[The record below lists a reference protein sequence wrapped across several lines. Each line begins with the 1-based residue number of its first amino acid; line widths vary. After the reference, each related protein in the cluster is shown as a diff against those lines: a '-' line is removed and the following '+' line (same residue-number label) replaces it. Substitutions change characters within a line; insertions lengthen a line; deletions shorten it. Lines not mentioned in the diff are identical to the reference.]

1 MSFNFRLTE
10 THMNVAKEYALL
22 SRATR
27 NKVGAILVDENNE
40 RILACAYNGTPKNF
54 DNTCEYI
61 NKDGELVTRPEVI
74 HAEANLILFC
84 AKHGISTKNKILY
97 STLAPCFECAK
108 LIYSCG
114 IQQVIYDEIYRC
126 KDGLDFLL
134 KVGVLV
140 KHYKELKDTK

>member
-1 MSFNFRLTE
+1 MGFNFRLTE

-40 RILACAYNGTPKNF
+40 RILMCGYNGTPPNF
-54 DNTCEYI
+54 DNTCEELI
-61 NKDGELVTRPEVI
+61 NGELVTKKEVL

-84 AKHGISTKNKILY
+84 AKHGISTKNKIIY

-126 KDGLDFLL
+126 KDGVDFLL

-140 KHYKELKDTK
+140 KHYKELKDNK

>member
-1 MSFNFRLTE
+1 MGFNFRLTE

-40 RILACAYNGTPKNF
+40 RILMCGYNGTPPNF
-54 DNTCEYI
+54 DNNCEELI
-61 NKDGELVTRPEVI
+61 NGELVTKKEVL

-140 KHYKELKDTK
+140 KHYKEVKDNK

>member
-1 MSFNFRLTE
+1 MGFNFRLTE

-40 RILACAYNGTPKNF
+40 RILMCGYNGTPPNF
-54 DNTCEYI
+54 DNTCEELI
-61 NKDGELVTRPEVI
+61 NGELVTKKEVL

-126 KDGLDFLL
+126 KDGVDFLL

-140 KHYKELKDTK
+140 KHYKKLKDNK

>member
-1 MSFNFRLTE
+1 MGFNFRLTE

-40 RILACAYNGTPKNF
+40 RILMCGYNGTPPNF
-54 DNTCEYI
+54 DNNCEELI
-61 NKDGELVTRPEVI
+61 NGELVTKKEVL

-126 KDGLDFLL
+126 KDGVDFLL
-134 KVGVLV
+134 RVGVLV
-140 KHYKELKDTK
+140 KHYKELKDNK

>member
-1 MSFNFRLTE
+1 MGFNFRLTE

-40 RILACAYNGTPKNF
+40 RILSCGYNGTPTNF
-54 DNTCEYI
+54 DNTCEELI
-61 NKDGELVTRPEVI
+61 NGELVTKKEVL

-126 KDGLDFLL
+126 KDGVDFLL

-140 KHYKELKDTK
+140 KHYKELKDNK

>member
-1 MSFNFRLTE
+1 MGFNFRLTE

-40 RILACAYNGTPKNF
+40 RILMCGYNGTPPNF
-54 DNTCEYI
+54 DNTCEELI
-61 NKDGELVTRPEVI
+61 NGELVTKKEVL

-126 KDGLDFLL
+126 KDGVDFLL

-140 KHYKELKDTK
+140 KHYKELKDNK

>member
-1 MSFNFRLTE
+1 MGFNFRLTE

-40 RILACAYNGTPKNF
+40 RILMCGYNGTPPNF
-54 DNTCEYI
+54 DNNCEELI
-61 NKDGELVTRPEVI
+61 NGELVTKKEVL

-126 KDGLDFLL
+126 KDGIDFLL

-140 KHYKELKDTK
+140 KHYKELKDNK

>member
-1 MSFNFRLTE
+1 MGFNFRLTE
-10 THMNVAKEYALL
+10 THMKVAKEYALL

-40 RILACAYNGTPKNF
+40 RILMCGYNGTPPNF
-54 DNTCEYI
+54 DNTCEELI
-61 NKDGELVTRPEVI
+61 NGELVTKKEVL

-140 KHYKELKDTK
+140 KHYKELKDNK

>member
-1 MSFNFRLTE
+1 MGFNFRLTE

-40 RILACAYNGTPKNF
+40 RILMCGYNGTPPNF
-54 DNTCEYI
+54 DNNCEELI
-61 NKDGELVTRPEVI
+61 NGELVTKKEVL

-126 KDGLDFLL
+126 KDGVDFLL

-140 KHYKELKDTK
+140 KHYKELKDNK